1 MLLWYVSIIFLK
13 TKYLF
18 TTENHRQTYD
28 LQRERMDKAKHNER
42 PTEVY
47 VWVLRKE
54 EASAQALGAVL
65 MQIIWVQIFW
75 QA

>member
-1 MLLWYVSIIFLK
+1 MWIQLILYPFLLLDMIYIKIII
-13 TKYLF
+13 

-47 VWVLRKE
+47 VWALRKE
-54 EASAQALGAVL
+54 EASDP
-65 MQIIWVQIFW
+65 
-75 QA
+75 

>member
-1 MLLWYVSIIFLK
+1 MDIYRLMCIHFFIARYDFTS
-13 TKYLF
+13 KYLF

-54 EASAQALGAVL
+54 EASAQALDG
-65 MQIIWVQIFW
+65 I
-75 QA
+75 